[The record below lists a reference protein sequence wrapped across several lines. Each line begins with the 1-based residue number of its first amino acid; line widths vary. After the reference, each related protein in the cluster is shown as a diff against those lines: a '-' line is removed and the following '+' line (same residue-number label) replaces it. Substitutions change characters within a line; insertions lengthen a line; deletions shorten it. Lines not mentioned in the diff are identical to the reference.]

1 MEEIISQIETANFH
15 LPPEVGNDIR
25 QRSANIHHKAKL
37 SRQNLSR
44 DKRQVIRNL
53 KQKDNILILPADK
66 GNVKLVID
74 KEDYCNKVTAI
85 LSNHNIYK
93 KVKRNS
99 IFNIEKRLL
108 FLKMQV
114 SFHKPLKY

>member
-1 MEEIISQIETANFH
+1 MWSRYSIYYKRHNFTALPTSIPMEEIIIQIETAIFH

-66 GNVKLVID
+66 D
-74 KEDYCNKVTAI
+74 
-85 LSNHNIYK
+85 S
-93 KVKRNS
+93 S
-99 IFNIEKRLL
+99 
-108 FLKMQV
+108 
-114 SFHKPLKY
+114 